1 MSDIEIETLGSNRI
15 YSSKEEQF
23 DAMRKPFRLLSS
35 VWVSEIQIKLCKP
48 WRWEKKLPD
57 RRFGTGG
64 RFEGAQVFPSLC
76 SLLPPED
83 LLTSWYSMYNRL

>member
-1 MSDIEIETLGSNRI
+1 
-15 YSSKEEQF
+15 
-23 DAMRKPFRLLSS
+23 MRKPFRLLSS

-64 RFEGAQVFPSLC
+64 RFGRSASFPFVVFSPSSRRSTYKLVQYVQQVV
-76 SLLPPED
+76 
-83 LLTSWYSMYNRL
+83 MYLFQIL